1 MVLGGIVSGVAGA
14 AKSTARGGLSLARGS
29 FLLGWSACRFLAVEL
44 IRALFTYLVVVKV
57 LQQQGTM

>member
-1 MVLGGIVSGVAGA
+1 MILDRIVSGVARL
-14 AKSTARGGLSLARGS
+14 AKSTAFGGLSLARGS
-29 FLLGWSACRFLAVEL
+29 FLLGWSACKFLAVEM